1 MKIKIFCTLGP
12 ESINHKFLKSVSG
25 KVHLL
30 RLNMSHLSIAALK
43 KNIIYIKKNSKIP
56 ICLDT
61 EGAQI
66 RSKIFKK
73 KFFKT
78 GSRLRIFDQKM
89 KIKLYPEEVKN
100 LLKLNDQLDI
110 GFEGLKV
117 KIIKITK
124 DFLEAKV
131 ISEGWFEDSK
141 GVHVTNRY
149 INLNCLTKKDLKAIK
164 VAKKYKIKNFALSFT
179 NTSQDVKT
187 FNKLLPNY
195 TKIFKIESNEA
206 LKNLNDI
213 ISKGKNFLID
223 RGDLSKSTSLEML
236 PVAQR
241 DIMKKVIKSKKNVFV
256 ATNLLESMIFNK
268 SPTRGEIND
277 VFNIL
282 ELGASGLVLAAET
295 AIGKNPAQCVDYLL
309 KVIKTYRKYGRKIRY
324 SN

>member
-12 ESINHKFLKSVSG
+12 KSLNKKFLKSVSG
-25 KVHLL
+25 NVHLL
-30 RLNMSHLSIAALK
+30 RLNMSHLTIQSLK

-66 RSKIFKK
+66 RSKIPKK
-73 KFFKT
+73 KFFKE
-78 GSRLRIFDQKM
+78 GSKFKIFDLKTE
-89 KIKLYPEEVKN
+89 IKLYPEEVKN
-100 LLKLNDQLDI
+100 LLKVSDKLDI

-117 KIIKITK
+117 KIIKKTT
-124 DFLEAKV
+124 DYLEVKA
-131 ISEGWFEDSK
+131 ISDGWFEHSK
-141 GVHVTNRY
+141 GVHVTNRN
-149 INLNCLTKKDLKAIK
+149 INLNCLTKKDLHAIK
-164 VAKKYKIKNFALSFT
+164 VAKKFKIKNFALSFT
-179 NTSQDVKT
+179 NTVEDVKT
-187 FNKLLPNY
+187 FNKLLPKY
-195 TKIFKIESNEA
+195 TKIFKIESSQA
-206 LKNLNDI
+206 LKNLNGI
-213 ISKGKNFLID
+213 ISKGNNFLID
-223 RGDLSKSTSLEML
+223 RGDLSKSTSLEMI

-241 DIMKKVIKSKKNVFV
+241 KIMKEVIKSRKNVFV

-295 AIGKNPAQCVDYLL
+295 AIGNNPSQCVDYLL
-309 KVIKTYRKYGRKIRY
+309 KIIKTYKKYGRKIRY